1 MHSPA
6 SCLTI
11 LQEASGQAL
20 LNAGAV
26 HVKCHAPSLLVVVLQ
41 PCDML
46 AKQVRKAR
54 TGKIRGHECRF
65 RVILVQWST

>member
-11 LQEASGQAL
+11 FLEASGKAL

-26 HVKCHAPSLLVVVLQ
+26 KRHAPSVLVVVLQ

-46 AKQVRKAR
+46 AKQVRNAR
-54 TGKIRGHECRF
+54 TGQSRGHECRF
-65 RVILVQWST
+65 RVILVQ